1 MALTVFAATAA
12 TCEIVL
18 GTEQPI
24 ADGTLKIQGR
34 VFTDRV
40 ESQDSRIAG
49 TNVPTLDI
57 TINPKSGDGDLQGKF
72 RLKPNTVDGAW
83 EGELQ
88 GRFVNGL
95 VTSWGIARGSGALLG
110 SVLRIDFQQ
119 VVEYPG
125 KPPCEDPKAFFEMR
139 GLILEQD

>member
-1 MALTVFAATAA
+1 MSFNIRKEGDKKMALTVFAATAA

-24 ADGTLKIQGR
+24 ADGTLK
-34 VFTDRV
+34 
-40 ESQDSRIAG
+40 
-49 TNVPTLDI
+49 I